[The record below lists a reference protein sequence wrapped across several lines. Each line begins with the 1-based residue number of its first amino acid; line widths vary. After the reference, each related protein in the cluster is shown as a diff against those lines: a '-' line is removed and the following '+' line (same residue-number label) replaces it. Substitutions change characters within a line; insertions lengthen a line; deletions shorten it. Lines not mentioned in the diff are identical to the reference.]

1 VATIFVD
8 SNATIEVLLRV
19 KMRVSQSMERTIST
33 SQNLVYILLLVVG
46 LDALRFGDGG
56 KA

>member
-8 SNATIEVLLRV
+8 SNATIKVLLRV
-19 KMRVSQSMERTIST
+19 KMRVSRSMERTIST

>member
-1 VATIFVD
+1 VAAKFVD

-19 KMRVSQSMERTIST
+19 KMRVSRSMERAIST
-33 SQNLVYILLLVVG
+33 SQNLVCILLLVVG
-46 LDALRFGDGG
+46 LNALRFGDGG

>member
-1 VATIFVD
+1 VAAIFVD

-19 KMRVSQSMERTIST
+19 KMRVSRSMERAIST
-33 SQNLVYILLLVVG
+33 SQNLVCILLLVVG
-46 LDALRFGDGG
+46 LNALRFGDGG